1 MTVGVV
7 NSIAVVPPEQIEES
21 GLRLLIFSGITLGV
35 GLTVTATF
43 CVTPSAHPAG
53 LTGVI

>member
-21 GLRLLIFSGITLGV
+21 GFRLLIFSGITLGV

-43 CVTPSAHPAG
+43 CVIPSAHPAG